1 MLKNVKNTLFEA
13 WQAFSEATREELEIS
28 RRKKNSNNFNYESLQ
43 KQVVTDLKFEF
54 GLKEKQ
60 AVNIFESSYLLHKN
74 RDNIIEHASYLGAIV
89 RFSLDNN

>member
-13 WQAFSEATREELEIS
+13 WQAFSEATSEELEIS

-54 GLKEKQ
+54 GLNEKQ

-74 RDNIIEHASYLGAIV
+74 RDNIIEHAIYLGAIV